1 MSSLP
6 LTTGVLPDDAE
17 VLTLDQVAQR
27 LGVSPNR
34 VRTLIRD
41 HNLLAA
47 SRGGEAVVP
56 ALFFG
61 DDGSTGLA
69 KHFEGLVTILLDGGY
84 TRDEA
89 LEWFFTVQDDLGM
102 HPAQALHTHAAR
114 EVIRRAQAQAF

>member
-6 LTTGVLPDDAE
+6 LSIGILPDDVE
-17 VLTLDQVAQR
+17 VFDLDEAADR
-27 LGVSPNR
+27 LQISPNR

-47 SRGGEAVVP
+47 SQHGRPVIP

-61 DDGSTGLA
+61 DDGHLA
-69 KHFEGLVTILLDGGY
+69 KHFEGLVTCLLDGGF

-89 LEWFFTVQDDLGM
+89 MAWFFTVQDDLGM
-102 HPAQALHTHAAR
+102 HPAQALHTHSAR

>member
-6 LTTGVLPDDAE
+6 LSLGILPDDAE
-17 VLTLDQVAQR
+17 VLDLDAAADHLR
-27 LGVSPNR
+27 VSPNR

-47 SRGGEAVVP
+47 SRDGRPVIP

-61 DDGSTGLA
+61 DDGQLA

-89 LEWFFTVQDDLGM
+89 MAWFFTEQDDLGM
-102 HPAQALHTHAAR
+102 HPAQALHTHSAR